1 MTVTKA
7 LGFNKLGNPGD
18 DAGRP
23 SAALAGE
30 ACLQPTSLD
39 VSSNVSGNGLGEVGG
54 QALGAAL
61 VGRAGLQLT
70 SLAGNDAGNA
80 VLLSSASGN
89 AEVGLSA
96 EALVSG
102 AISSGSI
109 LPESFRGLA
118 LLATLHSR
126 GNQLAALPESFSE
139 LAVAVGCCGAISC
152 TECAAGRYSNA
163 SASNASA
170 VACVVCAAGSVTNT
184 LTGCGAIS
192 CTACAAGRYSN
203 ASASNAS
210 AAACAVCAAGSVTN
224 TLAASNATNHT
235 ACVAGQY
242 SNTSTAACVVCLAGS
257 ATDTLAVAGAIS
269 CSVGAV
275 DQYSNASAAGCAVC
289 PVGSATNT
297 LAVAGATK
305 RTACAVSQYS
315 NDSCVRSVCHWLR
328 HQYAD
333 RLWRHQLHCARS
345 GTVQQRIN
353 GGVRGSVHVRQ
364 ARPRIRWQLLVRG
377 GSVQQRIG
385 SRVRGVSGGLGHSCC
400 AADQYSN
407 ASAAGCVVC
416 LAGSATDSLAAA
428 GAISCTAC
436 AAQSRGRTTIR
447 ATHAPRGGAS
457 RHAYPRGAPRR
468 AGGTVWVR
476 WAP

>member
-184 LTGCGAIS
+184 L
-192 CTACAAGRYSN
+192 
-203 ASASNAS
+203 
-210 AAACAVCAAGSVTN
+210 
-224 TLAASNATNHT
+224 AASNATNHT

-364 ARPRIRWQLLVRG
+364 ARPRIR
-377 GSVQQRIG
+377 
-385 SRVRGVSGGLGHSCC
+385 
-400 AADQYSN
+400 
-407 ASAAGCVVC
+407 
-416 LAGSATDSLAAA
+416 
-428 GAISCTAC
+428 
-436 AAQSRGRTTIR
+436 
-447 ATHAPRGGAS
+447 
-457 RHAYPRGAPRR
+457 
-468 AGGTVWVR
+468 
-476 WAP
+476 

>member
-184 LTGCGAIS
+184 LTGRFGA
-192 CTACAAGRYSN
+192 ANSN
-203 ASASNAS
+203 SYL
-210 AAACAVCAAGSVTN
+210 G
-224 TLAASNATNHT
+224 
-235 ACVAGQY
+235 
-242 SNTSTAACVVCLAGS
+242 
-257 ATDTLAVAGAIS
+257 S
-269 CSVGAV
+269 CSTSGYGPVYYRSF
-275 DQYSNASAAGCAVC
+275 DTAS
-289 PVGSATNT
+289 
-297 LAVAGATK
+297 
-305 RTACAVSQYS
+305 
-315 NDSCVRSVCHWLR
+315 SCRES
-328 HQYAD
+328 
-333 RLWRHQLHCARS
+333 
-345 GTVQQRIN
+345 
-353 GGVRGSVHVRQ
+353 
-364 ARPRIRWQLLVRG
+364 RP
-377 GSVQQRIG
+377 
-385 SRVRGVSGGLGHSCC
+385 GGLKERSWLTG
-400 AADQYSN
+400 
-407 ASAAGCVVC
+407 
-416 LAGSATDSLAAA
+416 
-428 GAISCTAC
+428 
-436 AAQSRGRTTIR
+436 
-447 ATHAPRGGAS
+447 
-457 RHAYPRGAPRR
+457 
-468 AGGTVWVR
+468 
-476 WAP
+476 